1 MEGSWAARQQSMGC
15 SCASAVVVRLCC
27 LDSENR
33 DSSDFLARSFA
44 QLALAAEKTGSAIA
58 VSKEPLDTPPLEIH
72 RLGDRML
79 RRSARRISKVDES
92 IRDLTRD
99 MLRSMYFAKGIGLAA
114 PQVGVAKQLLVIDLD
129 LESASTPPVVLINP
143 EISGT
148 SATVETYEEGCLSI
162 PGVYLNVVRPSD
174 IEVSFRDEMGRP
186 KKMKADGLMARC
198 IQHEMDHLN
207 GVLFVDRVTDESDL
221 SRELVEHGFQPAD
234 VHSLV

>member
-129 LESASTPPVVLINP
+129 LESASTPP
-143 EISGT
+143 
-148 SATVETYEEGCLSI
+148 LS
-162 PGVYLNVVRPSD
+162 
-174 IEVSFRDEMGRP
+174 
-186 KKMKADGLMARC
+186 
-198 IQHEMDHLN
+198 
-207 GVLFVDRVTDESDL
+207 
-221 SRELVEHGFQPAD
+221 
-234 VHSLV
+234 

>member
-1 MEGSWAARQQSMGC
+1 M
-15 SCASAVVVRLCC
+15 VRLCC

-143 EISGT
+143 EITGT